1 MQDKHL
7 VGLKKIKDIKM
18 RLRLSILVLILVGA
32 LSYFLL
38 VKSPISQGNLKLQD
52 QFIPKFIYPDQDIIG
67 KPMKDIP
74 IIQTKHSQFDLLDQQ
89 LPSVLGDLGIPQ
101 KPALPDL
108 EGWVVG
114 AKGALGTNLEMIQEL
129 HKNQGQ
135 WVQDSKNPNRFHQ
148 IRSDYDVEWQMENGR
163 AVGLNAYFTPN
174 SNSAQMMTL
183 QSILVG
189 YSSEGWQINWRHESK
204 PSDQL
209 GGLLEMSDG
218 RRIFYVMRFDPNH
231 QGPPFHPMQVYFKLG
246 TPLSPSDFQPF

>member
-38 VKSPISQGNLKLQD
+38 VKSPISQGDLKIQD

-129 HKNQGQ
+129 HKNQ
-135 WVQDSKNPNRFHQ
+135 
-148 IRSDYDVEWQMENGR
+148 DVHIKKIE
-163 AVGLNAYFTPN
+163 
-174 SNSAQMMTL
+174 
-183 QSILVG
+183 
-189 YSSEGWQINWRHESK
+189 
-204 PSDQL
+204 
-209 GGLLEMSDG
+209 LLEQENISL
-218 RRIFYVMRFDPNH
+218 RNRLEAIER
-231 QGPPFHPMQVYFKLG
+231 KL
-246 TPLSPSDFQPF
+246 